1 MSSRRGGYISLRGI
15 HSRLELWKHWKEY
28 PEWFAMLGE
37 ELLRESEKRL
47 CNANAKRSA
56 EVAQLHGKGMERLEK
71 RLSDAR
77 NARDDAATEER
88 RLELLVHAAHAERRE
103 RDRVVTIAEQ
113 DLAVW
118 QELVFQVMDATG
130 AAQDVAARALEVE
143 KGSAPEAAALVM
155 TWEENR
161 QDRAR
166 GKRRKESR

>member
-1 MSSRRGGYISLRGI
+1 M
-15 HSRLELWKHWKEY
+15 
-28 PEWFAMLGE
+28 A
-37 ELLRESEKRL
+37 
-47 CNANAKRSA
+47 
-56 EVAQLHGKGMERLEK
+56 
-71 RLSDAR
+71 
-77 NARDDAATEER
+77 
-88 RLELLVHAAHAERRE
+88 
-103 RDRVVTIAEQ
+103 TIAEQ

-143 KGSAPEAAALVM
+143 KGSAPEAATLVM